1 MERKIG
7 EIFEFG
13 GEWYQCVKSMIYC
26 PDCAFF
32 KRDCRH
38 LGLGKCDAIRRSDN
52 ENVVFKKLE
61 KVGEPYEFEGYLFQ
75 SYRTFEVPIFTE
87 NYATV
92 RESGNNSKISIEIKQ
107 KQEDM
112 EEKKNNLIEELDN
125 LFRKHNIYIS
135 DSVCESMACEI
146 GTWFAPQNNE
156 ELSQSESIGEN
167 LRPFDL
173 EAAKSGKPVCTR
185 GGRKARIICFDFKND
200 DYPLVA
206 AVEEHEGKEL
216 TLMYTNKGF
225 FYQSEKKDNLD
236 LMMLPEKKEGWLNI
250 VKGTDGSYCCK
261 GEVHS
266 DYNDA
271 ILENINVLDKRGI
284 TVKIEW
290 DE

>member
-7 EIFEFG
+7 EIFEYD

-61 KVGEPYEFEGYLFQ
+61 KVGEPFSCGYYGGTELIMMQ
-75 SYRTFEVPIFTE
+75 EYKVQEIRVVHTGKVPIYVTDE
-87 NYATV
+87 KHKRVA
-92 RESGNNSKISIEIKQ
+92 IAIKQ

-112 EEKKNNLIEELDN
+112 EEKKLNLKEFNLEE
-125 LFRKHNIYIS
+125 
-135 DSVCESMACEI
+135 
-146 GTWFAPQNNE
+146 
-156 ELSQSESIGEN
+156 
-167 LRPFDL
+167 
-173 EAAKSGKPVCTR
+173 AKQGKPVCTR
-185 GGRKARIICFDFKND
+185 DGRKARIICFDFKND

-206 AVEEHEGKEL
+206 AVEEHEGKEV

-225 FYQSEKKDNLD
+225 FYKSEKKDNLD

-266 DYNDA
+266 GYNDA
-271 ILENINVLDKRGI
+271 ILENINVLEKRGI

-290 DE
+290 YE